1 VRSLAERRAEFALF
15 TAVGFTAPVLR
26 RMAMMENACLVGAG
40 LLLGSL
46 AATVATLP
54 LLIQSRH
61 TFDYTGLAAMLAAVF
76 VAYLVSVLF
85 MVRMFLQTIPLSA
98 LRRE

>member
-1 VRSLAERRAEFALF
+1 
-15 TAVGFTAPVLR
+15 
-26 RMAMMENACLVGAG
+26 MMENACLVGAG